1 MARPV
6 SWDALLAA
14 FDGETTRI
22 ANKIQ
27 RLLDQIIAGGMTE
40 LEEAEV
46 QASLQAQVDRL
57 KLVGA
62 DPVEPI
68 PPVEPEAP
76 PA

>member
-40 LEEAEV
+40 LEEDEV

>member
-40 LEEAEV
+40 PEEAEV

>member
-1 MARPV
+1 MAKPA

-14 FDGETTRI
+14 FDAETTRI

-27 RLLDQIIAGGMTE
+27 TLLDQIAAGGMSE